1 MGRVLRRILLLIAV
15 FLFGVTGTALLL
27 NSASTD
33 NRSDMNSA
41 VLPEVMVKLGDTYMN
56 RMYGYTGV
64 MQADFTRQSV
74 TPLDTTKKLVFAV
87 NPYET
92 AVNSLSYE
100 IRTSD
105 GSKVIENRKIKNL
118 AQGEKYLE
126 AEVQIE
132 SNLRMNQEYSMQI
145 SLDTGVGTVY
155 YYTRVISRSVLYTEE
170 YVKFARDFAEQCLDM
185 TTAENLGKYLESAN
199 ASTTTNFSHIT
210 IQSSLSQISWG
221 SLHPTMVETGVPIIK
236 DINETT
242 ASLSLEYQISAEAS
256 DGVVDYFN
264 VKEFYRLRHTD
275 TRIML
280 LDFERSADQVFLPR
294 ASRISSAGLLLG
306 IRDKNV
312 SYMLNEDIS
321 IAAFS
326 QAGDLW
332 TYAMKDGKFVR
343 VFSFRNPEEDRDYRD
358 ARDEH
363 DIKIIRVDENGDV
376 DFVLSGYM
384 NRGEHEGKC
393 GVCVYHYNSD
403 QNVVEE
409 KVFIPST
416 ESHEFLKQDLGTL
429 SYVNQDNQLFL
440 LFAGKLYQVNIDENS
455 YEILEEN
462 INNERFAVSATNA
475 HAAWLVMTGDD
486 SGKIKEIDFDSR
498 KTTLRSPEEGGQL
511 RVLGFMNEDLIYG
524 QLYVED
530 VIKDSN
536 GHVTEGLHSFRIE
549 DFEGTLKKEYKKDGL
564 YIVDVSVAG
573 TMMEF
578 QLAKKQ
584 DTGYTV
590 TQKDN
595 IMNNKKAAENSVA
608 IELTSSASTGTM
620 VRLAFEESP
629 GASEALTLY
638 AKLRNQENTEIALD
652 TQVPER
658 ELYYVYGYGGLD
670 RIYVSTAAAV
680 RRADTLK
687 GVVLNRAQQYVWER
701 GNKKEQI
708 QLNAE
713 DVPEI
718 FKTGVWEKELLQEG
732 MENAGTVIDLS
743 GCTLDSV
750 LYEISAQRAVVA
762 KTGKDTSVVI
772 VGYDEYN
779 TYLYDPKTGETYPY
793 GMNDSTELFEKAGN
807 IFLSYIEPP
816 TT

>member
-1 MGRVLRRILLLIAV
+1 MGRILRRILLLAAV
-15 FLFGVTGTALLL
+15 FLFGMAGTALLL
-27 NSASTD
+27 NSVSTD
-33 NRSDMNSA
+33 NRSDMNSP
-41 VLPEVMVKLGDTYMN
+41 VLPEVMVKIGDTYMN
-56 RMYGYTGV
+56 RMYGYTEV

-74 TPLDTTKKLVFAV
+74 TPLDTGKQLVFAV

-92 AVNSLSYE
+92 VVNSLSYE

-118 AQGEKYLE
+118 DQGESYLE
-126 AEVQIE
+126 ASVQIE
-132 SNLRMNQEYSMQI
+132 SDLRMNQEYSMQI
-145 SLDTGVGTVY
+145 SLDTEAGTVY
-155 YYTRVISRSVLYTEE
+155 YYTRVISRSVLYTEQ
-170 YVKFARDFAEQCLDM
+170 YVTFAQEFAEQCLDM
-185 TTAENLGKYLESAN
+185 TTAENLGTYLESAN
-199 ASTTTNFSHIT
+199 ASTTTNFANIT
-210 IQSSLSQISWG
+210 IQSTLSQISWG
-221 SLHPTMVETGVPIIK
+221 SLHPSIVETGIPIIK

-242 ASLSLEYQISAEAS
+242 ASLSMEYLISAEAS
-256 DGVVDYFN
+256 DGVMDYYN
-264 VKEFYRLRHTD
+264 VTEFYRMRYTD

-280 LDFERSADQVFLPR
+280 LDFERSAEQIFLPR
-294 ASRISSAGLLLG
+294 ASRISTSGLLLG

-321 IAAFS
+321 IAAFT
-326 QAGDLW
+326 QAGELW
-332 TYAMKDGKFVR
+332 TYAMDDGKFVR
-343 VFSFRNPEEDRDYRD
+343 VFSFRNAEADEDFRDSRG
-358 ARDEH
+358 EH
-363 DIKIIRVDENGDV
+363 DIKIIRVGENGDV

-393 GVCVYHYNSD
+393 GICVYHYSSD

-429 SYVNQDNQLFL
+429 SYVNSDNQLFL

-462 INNERFAVSATNA
+462 INNEKFVVSDTNA
-475 HAAWLVMTGDD
+475 HAAWQIVTGED
-486 SGKIKEIDFDSR
+486 SGKIKEIDFDTG
-498 KTTLRSPEEGGQL
+498 KTTLRSPEEEGQL

-524 QLYVED
+524 LLYTED

-536 GHVTEGLHSFRIE
+536 GHVTEGIHTFRIE
-549 DFEGTLKKEYKKDGL
+549 DFDGTVKKEYHKEGL

-578 QLAKKQ
+578 QLAEKKE
-584 DTGYTV
+584 TGYV
-590 TQKDN
+590 ITQKDN

-608 IELTSSASTGTM
+608 IELTSSSSTGVM

-629 GASEALTLY
+629 GASETLTLY
-638 AKLRNQENTEIALD
+638 AKLRNQENTEISID
-652 TQVPER
+652 TEVPDKEQ
-658 ELYYVYGYGGLD
+658 YYVYGYGGLD
-670 RIYVSTAAAV
+670 RIYVSAAAAV

-701 GNKKEQI
+701 GNKKSQI

-732 MENAGTVIDLS
+732 MGEDGTVIDLS

-750 LYEISAQRAVVA
+750 LYEVSAQRAVVA

-779 TYLYDPKTGETYPY
+779 TYLYDPSTGETYPY
-793 GMNDSTELFEKAGN
+793 GINDSTELFENAGN
-807 IFLSYIEPP
+807 IFLSYIEPQ
-816 TT
+816 TN

>member
-264 VKEFYRLRHTD
+264 VTEFYRLRHTD

-440 LFAGKLYQVNIDENS
+440 LFAGRLYQVNIDENS

-475 HAAWLVMTGDD
+475 HAAWQVMTGDD

-549 DFEGTLKKEYKKDGL
+549 DFEGNLKKEYKKDGL

-779 TYLYDPKTGETYPY
+779 TYLYDPKTKETYPY